1 MLKHVLNGWLLTV
14 FAAFR
19 HGLTFVTLYS
29 TLVEE
34 AVKHGIKESQVQ
46 IIITSQELTSKLEV
60 RRMNKLYRINF
71 LLCSIFLCTQKE
83 STL

>member
-1 MLKHVLNGWLLTV
+1 
-14 FAAFR
+14 
-19 HGLTFVTLYS
+19 
-29 TLVEE
+29 LVEE